1 MHNIPI
7 LTRLYNVIFGRK
19 ALNVPKHV
27 AIIMD
32 GNRRYAKRH
41 GWLPWNG
48 HESGAKVVEQL
59 PNWCKEMGIEELTL
73 YAFSIENF
81 GRDKKEVDYL
91 MQIFKQ
97 QFDKLLAKDDLEYRV
112 NFIGRIQM
120 FPADIQER
128 MYKLMDKTADKE
140 KYKVNFA
147 MAYTGRAEIVDSFIK
162 NAKRV
167 KSGELVPDEI
177 DEKTVAEG
185 LYLQSNP
192 DLVIRTSGEQRT
204 SGFLPWQAVYAELYF
219 CSKMW
224 PDFGKHDL
232 ELAVQDYSDRK
243 RRFGK

>member
-1 MHNIPI
+1 MQNIPI
-7 LTRLYNVIFGRK
+7 LTRLYNAIFGRK
-19 ALNVPKHV
+19 ELNVPKHV

-32 GNRRYAKRH
+32 GNRRYAKRY
-41 GWLPWNG
+41 GWLPWVG

-59 PNWCKEMGIEELTL
+59 PNWCKDIGIEELTL

-128 MYKLMDKTADKE
+128 MHKLMDKTADKE

-147 MAYTGRAEIVDSFIK
+147 MAYTGRAEIVDSVQKLFWEMQHCSRSPDTICEADIEK
-162 NAKRV
+162 N
-167 KSGELVPDEI
+167 
-177 DEKTVAEG
+177 

-219 CSKMW
+219 CKKMW